1 MIRLTVALMAAALLA
16 GCGEKPTPRAV
27 PDRMPSYRSEV
38 GNDVLPVP
46 GQPGTFEVI
55 AYAGNDAEHF
65 RCSGGSYVTK
75 ALGLLP
81 NRRVYLVAPL
91 GPSATRP
98 GRRAITFTVL
108 PDAALLAAAEA
119 LPGDMTLA
127 MSRPGES
134 FLAGAG
140 VSLCK
145 NIVPFYWELP
155 GA

>member
-1 MIRLTVALMAAALLA
+1 MTRLTAALLAAALLA
-16 GCGEKPTPRAV
+16 GCGEKPAPRAV
-27 PDRMPSYRSEV
+27 PDPMPAYRSVV
-38 GNDVLPVP
+38 GNTVLAVP
-46 GQPGTFEVI
+46 GKPGTFEVI
-55 AYAGNDAEHF
+55 AYAGNDAEYF

-108 PDAALLAAAEA
+108 PDAALLSAAEA
-119 LPGDMTLA
+119 LPEDYTLA
-127 MSRPGES
+127 MTRPGDS

-140 VSLCK
+140 ASLCK
-145 NIVPFYWELP
+145 NIIPFFWDLP

>member
-1 MIRLTVALMAAALLA
+1 MIRLTAAFLAAALLA
-16 GCGEKPTPRAV
+16 GCGEKPAPRAV
-27 PDRMPSYRSEV
+27 PDRMPSYRSV
-38 GNDVLPVP
+38 IGNDVLPVP
-46 GQPGTFEVI
+46 GKPGTFEVI
-55 AYAGNDAEHF
+55 AYAANDAEHF

-108 PDAALLAAAEA
+108 PDDALRTAAAALQE
-119 LPGDMTLA
+119 DHTLA
-127 MSRPGES
+127 MIRPGES
-134 FLAGAG
+134 FQAGAG
-140 VSLCK
+140 ASLCE
-145 NIVPFYWELP
+145 NIIPFFWDLP